1 MVDAKR
7 KTIADSM
14 GGVLLPFPLRREPV
28 LSQPAT
34 GEPQRS

>member
-1 MVDAKR
+1 MVDAKP

-14 GGVLLPFPLRREPV
+14 AGVLLPFPLRREPV

-34 GEPQRS
+34 GDRHRI